1 MRCPDAVACRHGGGR
16 TTAMALQAV
25 SWSPAG
31 VPAVDRVDAW
41 QEAISATHLPWA
53 LRPGQSDGRGPTESL
68 VDYRVG
74 DLALVDCR
82 CGPCAGHRGRAEQAR
97 TDTDTLGILFVR
109 DGEELIEAGDERVI
123 VRPGSALVW
132 RSSEAVRFVV
142 PGPLHKWTLLLPAMR
157 VPALARPGVRLIE
170 GSGVRLLIGL
180 LGTTLESASTL
191 DDAMGLPIAD
201 AAVDLLTGA
210 LPVDAVPGDPTAA
223 TWVRVSAYVRQHLSD
238 PELSPARMAA
248 AGFVSLRSLYALFAA
263 RDDTPARYVRRLRL
277 AAARRTLERA
287 GTRVTVAEV
296 AHGCGF
302 RDQATFGRA
311 FRAAYGCTPDEARRA
326 ANTRTGRSPSQ
337 S

>member
-1 MRCPDAVACRHGGGR
+1 
-16 TTAMALQAV
+16 MALQAV

-31 VPAVDRVDAW
+31 VPAADRVDAW
-41 QEAISATHLPWA
+41 RDAISASHLPWA
-53 LRPGQSDGRGPTESL
+53 LQRERADGPAPSESL

-74 DLALVDCR
+74 DLTLVDCR

-97 TDTDTLGILFVR
+97 TDTDAVGILFVR
-109 DGEELIEAGDERVI
+109 AGEELIEVGDEREV

-132 RSSEAVRFVV
+132 RSSEAVRFIV

-157 VPALARPGVRLIE
+157 IPALARPGVRLIE
-170 GSGVRLLIGL
+170 GSGVRPLIGL
-180 LGTTLESASTL
+180 LGTTLESASSL

-201 AAVDLLTGA
+201 AAVDLLTGVLSA
-210 LPVDAVPGDPTAA
+210 AAVPGDPTAA
-223 TWVRVSAYVRQHLSD
+223 TWTRVSTYVRQHLSD
-238 PELSPARMAA
+238 PQLSPARLAA
-248 AGFVSLRSLYALFAA
+248 AGLVSLRSLYALFEA
-263 RDDTPARYVRRLRL
+263 RGDTPGRYVRRLRL
-277 AAARRTLERA
+277 AAARRRLERC

-311 FRAAYGCTPDEARRA
+311 FRAEYGCTPDEVRRA
-326 ANTRTGRSPSQ
+326 IAATTDVDAGQ